1 MLCWAGSHFQIK
13 KLMIP
18 TLKVVS
24 KLWCFCKQI
33 CTSLSPPPSTPHASW
48 AISEEFWIKT
58 PTSWWWLLN
67 SGNVLKTTEG
77 IVCFNWVN
85 YILNFVSIK
94 PGQNS
99 FFAGNRKWSEVKVA
113 QSCPILCDP
122 MDYTVHEILKARILE
137 WVAFPFSRG
146 SSQPRDRTQ
155 VSCIA
160 GGFFTNWAIRE
171 APTPN
176 SNRENRELI
185 DQVIDKSYPRCP
197 SMTRFWSQA
206 ITNPRNDCS
215 VSQLSLFCGRLS
227 LRKTFS
233 TGGPWQFSY
242 VYQFSDSRSISSKSS
257 GTECL
262 WLGLGHMTIQ

>member
-33 CTSLSPPPSTPHASW
+33 CTSLSLPPSTPHASW

-146 SSQPRDRTQ
+146 SSQPRDQTQ
-155 VSCIA
+155 VSHIA
-160 GGFFTNWAIRE
+160 GGFFTNWATRE
-171 APTPN
+171 AP
-176 SNRENRELI
+176 EH
-185 DQVIDKSYPRCP
+185 
-197 SMTRFWSQA
+197 WS
-206 ITNPRNDCS
+206 
-215 VSQLSLFCGRLS
+215 
-227 LRKTFS
+227 
-233 TGGPWQFSY
+233 
-242 VYQFSDSRSISSKSS
+242 
-257 GTECL
+257 E
-262 WLGLGHMTIQ
+262 